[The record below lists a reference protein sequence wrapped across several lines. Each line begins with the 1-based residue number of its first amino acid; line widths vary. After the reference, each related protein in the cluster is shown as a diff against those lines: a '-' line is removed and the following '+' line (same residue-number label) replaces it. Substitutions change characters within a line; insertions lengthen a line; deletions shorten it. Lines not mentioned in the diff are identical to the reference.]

1 MPIILNVS
9 ESSSFCPHSPSAT
22 QLSVE
27 AAASFLIARLGH
39 LIPTCALKK
48 NLAFLAV
55 PLEFPEANADTDGL
69 SDGS

>member
-9 ESSSFCPHSPSAT
+9 ESSSFCPH
-22 QLSVE
+22 L
-27 AAASFLIARLGH
+27 
-39 LIPTCALKK
+39 PTDSDLRLKK

>member
-9 ESSSFCPHSPSAT
+9 ESSSFCPHLP
-22 QLSVE
+22 L
-27 AAASFLIARLGH
+27 